1 MAVQQQHQQLP
12 TNDHQLQ
19 GDPSSISS
27 ARMIRSS
34 LSSLSILS
42 STTST
47 LHSSPKTT
55 INAAHYAMLLNND
68 INGLKGVVDEGGK
81 FSDLVWESDNS
92 TILHL
97 AASTGSSNIIE
108 LIIQQSPELLQVQN
122 LNGDLPIH
130 VAAKSCQLDAVKKL
144 VLGDISMLE
153 RENHDDYKNTAL
165 HIALENQQEEMAKF
179 LFRKCPKTFYQL
191 NKQGISPLYLAIKAE
206 FWELVRDMLSEDV
219 VAAYPDAE
227 NQLLEGK
234 SVVHAAIIAKKI
246 DILEMILK
254 EYSELLYKTTD
265 EMGRRPL
272 SYAAYIGFHDGVKY
286 IIDTFINQAF
296 KIDNNGFFPIHS
308 ACSGGNMKVVK
319 EFFTKLPT
327 NSRLLLNKKGQN
339 ILHVAAASGK
349 AEVVKYVLRQPE
361 LETMIN
367 MKDEDGNTPLLLG
380 AKEKHPEV
388 VYVLTWDERVKLT
401 VQNKGGCTALDIAED
416 YGDDVPS
423 FDERLTWL
431 ALRYAGVPR
440 APQLHYFNINYIDA
454 ELTTH
459 NLSSAPLLVNN
470 HHRSTTFMAQ
480 NQPLTLVQS
489 HSKTKRK
496 IKYKERINTLLLVST
511 LVATVT
517 YASGSSIPGGYN
529 NDKPDEGMAT
539 LAHKCAFQVFVITNT
554 IAMYSAILA
563 AVTLIWAHLDDLRL
577 VLLSLDFALPL
588 LGISLAM
595 MSVAFMAALY
605 VVLHTI
611 VSWLGIMVLIMGG
624 VFLSALFVFFIPLY
638 SPTSCIRIKI
648 LRYVFHVPFT
658 LMLLA
663 CEKGISGVHY

>member
-1 MAVQQQHQQLP
+1 MAIQHQQLP

-19 GDPSSISS
+19 GDPSRNSS
-27 ARMIRSS
+27 ARIIGSS
-34 LSSLSILS
+34 LSSSILS

-47 LHSSPKTT
+47 LASTPKTT
-55 INAAHYAMLLNND
+55 INAAHYAMLMNND
-68 INGLKGVVDEGGK
+68 VNGLRSEVGEGGD
-81 FSDLVWESDNS
+81 FSDLIWESDNS

-97 AASTGSSNIIE
+97 AASTGPSNFIHF
-108 LIIQQSPELLQVQN
+108 IIQQNPELLQVQN
-122 LNGDLPIH
+122 SNGDLPIH
-130 VAAKSCQLDAVKKL
+130 VAAKSCQLHAVKEL
-144 VLGDISMLE
+144 VFGADRRSQISMLE
-153 RENHDDYKNTAL
+153 RGNHDDYKNTAL
-165 HIALENQQEEMAKF
+165 HIALENQQEEMAKC

-206 FWELVRDMLSEDV
+206 FWELVKDMLSEDV
-219 VAAYPDAE
+219 VAAYPYAE

-234 SVVHAAIIAKKI
+234 SVVHAAIIARKK
-246 DILEMILK
+246 DVLEMILK

-296 KIDNNGFFPIHS
+296 KLDENGFFPIHL

-319 EFFTKLPT
+319 EFFTKLPK

-349 AEVVKYVLRQPE
+349 AEVVKYILRQPE

-380 AKEKHPEV
+380 AKGKHPEV
-388 VYVLTWDERVKLT
+388 VYVLTWDDRVKLT
-401 VQNKGGCTALDIAED
+401 IQNKDGCTALDIAED
-416 YGDDVPS
+416 YGDNVPS

-431 ALRYAGVPR
+431 SLRYAGVPR
-440 APQLHYFNINYIDA
+440 APQLHYFNINYIGAD
-454 ELTTH
+454 LTTH
-459 NLSSAPLLVNN
+459 NLNSAPSPVNN
-470 HHRSTTFMAQ
+470 HDKSTTFMVQ
-480 NQPLTLVQS
+480 NQPLSLLQS
-489 HSKTKRK
+489 HPKTNRK
-496 IKYKERINTLLLVST
+496 NKYKERINTLLLVST

-517 YASGSSIPGGYN
+517 YASASNIPGGYN
-529 NDKPDEGMAT
+529 DNKPDEGMAT

-563 AVTLIWAHLDDLRL
+563 VVTLIWAHLDDLRL
-577 VLLSLDFALPL
+577 ILLSLDFALPL

-611 VSWLGIMVLIMGG
+611 VSWLGIIVLITGG
-624 VFLSALFVFFIPLY
+624 VFLGALLVFFIPLF

-648 LRYVFHVPFT
+648 LRYVFHVPFA

-663 CEKGISGVHY
+663 CKKAKS